1 MKKSAVIGIVAGG
14 LVVATVAAGLGI
26 GNYIYTTGTSVPCSV
41 NADDLDHTPAKF
53 YTAGYNSGPYP
64 GPGWNKWV
72 GHDLSDWWL
81 EDYDYEDLRIDV
93 GSGVKLAAWW
103 IKSKAETQKT
113 VIVTHGI
120 GTSKQD
126 FNTLLPAAMLVKGGF
141 NVLLV
146 DSRDAGESTCTDGR
160 HSAGQEESSDFA
172 QIAKWLNVEQ
182 GIPATSIGMFG
193 VSGGAIATSLL
204 PAKTNLVSAFAME
217 GTIFDFNAAATKEVE
232 FQGFPGFLWQ
242 LAQAS
247 AFLFHGVNLAETSVQ
262 DAIKAAGE
270 RPLLILH
277 GDQDQRLEYQSS
289 VNYVDYAD
297 SVGANV
303 QFETFVG
310 ADHTEGMLS
319 ETDRYADALV
329 EFFRSSLR

>member
-1 MKKSAVIGIVAGG
+1 MKKSALISIIAGS
-14 LVVATVAAGLGI
+14 LAVVVVGAGLGV
-26 GNYIYTTGTSVPCSV
+26 GNYIYTSGTAVECSV
-41 NADDLDHTPAKF
+41 NADDVNHTPAQF
-53 YTAGYNSGPYP
+53 FTGGLDSGPFP
-64 GPGWNKWV
+64 GDGWNKWV
-72 GHDLSDWWL
+72 GHDLSQWWL
-81 EDYDYEDLRIDV
+81 VDHPYEDLRIDV
-93 GSGVKLAAWW
+93 GNNVQLAAWW
-103 IKSKAETQKT
+103 IEAKPETRKT

-126 FNTLLPAAMLVKGGF
+126 FNTLLPSAMLVKGGF

-172 QIAKWLNVEQ
+172 QVAKWLNVEKK
-182 GIPATSIGMFG
+182 IPASSIGMFG

-247 AFLFHGVNLAETSVQ
+247 ALLFHGVNLAETSVPA
-262 DAIKAAGE
+262 AIKAAGD
-270 RPLLILH
+270 RPLLVLH
-277 GDQDQRLEYQSS
+277 GDIDQRLDYQSS
-289 VNYVDYAD
+289 VDYVAYAE
-297 SVGANV
+297 SVGAKV
-303 QFETFVG
+303 SFETFVG

-319 ETDRYADALV
+319 ETERYANALV